1 MHVYGTDIEK
11 ILKLDEAGNDSLSDQ
26 LYLSKN
32 QISWAVREEMAMTV
46 EDVLARRSRAL
57 FLNAEAALTLAP
69 KVAQIIAEEAGH
81 DQDWIDQQLKE
92 FNALAQN
99 YLLS

>member
-1 MHVYGTDIEK
+1 M
-11 ILKLDEAGNDSLSDQ
+11 Q
-26 LYLSKN
+26 
-32 QISWAVREEMAMTV
+32 MAHPLLLV

-57 FLNAEAALTLAP
+57 FLNAETTLALAP
-69 KVAQIIAEEAGH
+69 KVAKIIAEEAGH
-81 DQDWIDQQLKE
+81 DQDWIDQQIKE

>member
-1 MHVYGTDIEK
+1 M
-11 ILKLDEAGNDSLSDQ
+11 SDQ
-26 LYLSKN
+26 LHLTKN

-57 FLNAEAALTLAP
+57 FLNAEATLALVP

-81 DQDWIDQQLKE
+81 DQEWIDQQLKE
-92 FNALAQN
+92 FNAIAQN